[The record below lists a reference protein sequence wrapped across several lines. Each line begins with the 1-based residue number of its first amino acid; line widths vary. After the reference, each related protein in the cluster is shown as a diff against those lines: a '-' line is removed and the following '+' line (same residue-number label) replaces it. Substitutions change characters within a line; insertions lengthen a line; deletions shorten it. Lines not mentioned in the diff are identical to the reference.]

1 MFKTKVKKLKLK
13 RIKSRG
19 STLDIIEFEDFKI
32 KRVFTISN
40 VSKNVTRG
48 RHAHKLD
55 SQIITVPQGNIQFL
69 TYDGKNKRKFIISTP
84 NTAILVKPMIWT
96 EIKYLDKNTVVVVY
110 SDRKYNEK
118 SYIRKLSEFK
128 SLFKD

>member
-55 SQIITVPQGNIQFL
+55 SQIITVPQGKIQFL

>member
-1 MFKTKVKKLKLK
+1 MFNKKVKKLKLK

-19 STLDIIEFEDFKI
+19 SLMDILEFEDFNI

-48 RHAHKLD
+48 HHAHKLD
-55 SQIITVPQGNIQFL
+55 SQIITVPQGKIQFL
-69 TYDGKNKRKFIISTP
+69 TYDGKNKKKFIISNP

-96 EIKYLDKNTVVVVY
+96 ETKYLEENTVVVVY
-110 SDRKYNEK
+110 SNRKYNEK

-128 SLFKD
+128 SLLKN